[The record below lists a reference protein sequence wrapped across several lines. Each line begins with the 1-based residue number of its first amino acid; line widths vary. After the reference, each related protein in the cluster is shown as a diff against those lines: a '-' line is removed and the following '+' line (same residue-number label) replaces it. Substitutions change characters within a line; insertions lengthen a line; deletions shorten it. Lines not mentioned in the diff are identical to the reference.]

1 MTLFA
6 SPAAGLSGSV
16 GLAGWIHL
24 EAVRALVH
32 HTSAVVAAVVLFALV
47 GFLTERL
54 MHDGPIK
61 HAVRWVDEI
70 ALFGLFIYFVYEL
83 FAELFTLL

>member
-1 MTLFA
+1 VSAAAF
-6 SPAAGLSGSV
+6 SPAGLSG
-16 GLAGWIHL
+16 WIHI
-24 EAVRALVH
+24 EAIRALVH

-70 ALFGLFIYFVYEL
+70 VLLGLFIYFAYEL
-83 FAELFTLL
+83 FTML